1 MIKLLGVLFLALTMA
16 ANVFNAKVVKVT
28 DGDTIVVLTDKN
40 EQVKVRLEGVDCP
53 ELKQAFGMKAKQATS
68 DLCFNKRVRVVKS
81 GKDRYGRTLAFVYVG
96 KVYINKELVKRGM
109 AWHYKKYNKDPE
121 LAKLEVSARKAKVGL
136 WSQKNAVAPWAWR
149 KTK

>member
-1 MIKLLGVLFLALTMA
+1 MIRLLGVLFLALTIA
-16 ANVFNAKVVKVT
+16 TNVFNAKVVKVT

-96 KVYINKELVKRGM
+96 KVSVNKELIKRGM
-109 AWHYKKYNKDPE
+109 AWHYKKYSKDPE
-121 LAKLEVSARKAKVGL
+121 LAKLEVLARKANVGL
-136 WSQKNAVAPWAWR
+136 WGQGKAVAPWAWR